1 MAYSLFTICY
11 KIVVLLVFTLTVA
24 NAFTLIHTP
33 IIHTSTI
40 TMHTSTIQQRS
51 GSRLYISKEAEDG
64 RSSGPKNA
72 STINNEFSRT
82 IRVSKW
88 FSAGGGGGSS
98 RSNNRIMNVDL
109 IASELERHAL
119 AKRFRLSDISSLTA
133 DLTVVPALHGNAI
146 DIGDCIEA
154 SGTVS
159 ATLTQK
165 CVRTNE
171 DFEISMEFSFDTVLR
186 AMTANK
192 SNAANV
198 DNNDEPEL
206 SEGELAA
213 LEAASALGGGGR
225 QKNKKK
231 GNKQKGVKGIRGG
244 QSSKDLDGSGMK
256 QLQDILMEYEVND
269 EIIEDEACFC
279 ADGIVDCGEIV
290 AQMFRSKLDP
300 YPKKPGSDPV
310 NYSFTF

>member
-1 MAYSLFTICY
+1 MTYSLFTICY
-11 KIVVLLVFTLTVA
+11 KIVVLSVFTLTVS

-33 IIHTSTI
+33 KHTSSTI
-40 TMHTSTIQQRS
+40 HTSTIQQRL
-51 GSRLYISKEAEDG
+51 GRSRLYLSKEGDDDG

-88 FSAGGGGGSS
+88 FSAGGGGSS
-98 RSNNRIMNVDL
+98 RSNNRIMNLDL

-119 AKRFRLSDISSLTA
+119 AKRFRLSAIASLTA

-146 DIGDCIEA
+146 DVGDCIEA

-159 ATLTQK
+159 STLTQK

-186 AMTANK
+186 AKKANK
-192 SNAANV
+192 SSAANV
-198 DNNDEPEL
+198 DSNDEPEL

-213 LEAASALGGGGR
+213 LEAASTLDGGGR
-225 QKNKKK
+225 RKNKKK

-256 QLQDILMEYEVND
+256 QLQDILMECEVTD

-279 ADGIVDCGEIV
+279 TDGIVDCGEIV

-310 NYSFTF
+310 SYSFTF

>member
-40 TMHTSTIQQRS
+40 QQRS
-51 GSRLYISKEAEDG
+51 GSRLYLSKEAEDDG

-88 FSAGGGGGSS
+88 FSAGGGGSS

-146 DIGDCIEA
+146 DVGDCIEA

-171 DFEISMEFSFDTVLR
+171 DFEISIEFSFDTVLR

-213 LEAASALGGGGR
+213 LEAASTLDGGGR
-225 QKNKKK
+225 RKNKKK

-256 QLQDILMEYEVND
+256 QLQDILMEYEVSD
-269 EIIEDEACFC
+269 EIIEDESCFC
-279 ADGIVDCGEIV
+279 TDGIVDCGEIV

-310 NYSFTF
+310 SYSFTF